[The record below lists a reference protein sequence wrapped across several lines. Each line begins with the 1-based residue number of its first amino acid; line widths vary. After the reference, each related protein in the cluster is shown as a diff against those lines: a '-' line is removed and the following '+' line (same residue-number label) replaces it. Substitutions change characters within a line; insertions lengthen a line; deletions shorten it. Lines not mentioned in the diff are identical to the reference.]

1 MRANE
6 QVRLLREIAEQQ
18 KRQIE
23 LLTALL
29 ENATG
34 TSNGQ
39 NDSDTVSPLDFKG
52 FIPER

>member
-18 KRQIE
+18 KRQTE

-34 TSNGQ
+34 TRDGQ

>member
-1 MRANE
+1 MNRSGYYE
-6 QVRLLREIAEQQ
+6 KLPSSK
-18 KRQIE
+18 KRQTE

-34 TSNGQ
+34 TRDGQ